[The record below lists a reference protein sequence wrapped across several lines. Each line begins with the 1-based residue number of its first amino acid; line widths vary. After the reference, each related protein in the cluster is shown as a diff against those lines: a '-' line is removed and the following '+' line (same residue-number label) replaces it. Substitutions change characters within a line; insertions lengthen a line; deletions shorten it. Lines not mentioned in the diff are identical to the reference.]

1 MRNRRDPGLSADRC
15 GVRKI
20 VPECGREVTG
30 PEGCGTVKQATETRM
45 VTGFSGRRSGLA
57 HPLRP
62 YPGQTAA
69 AQVIPQPPLV
79 SPKRPQRPEEQT
91 MLSTFTKFWNDESG
105 QGLTEYALILAL
117 VSIGLIAVMVVFRDA
132 IGGIFDR
139 IAQVLE
145 GAPNEGYTP
154 GS

>member
-1 MRNRRDPGLSADRC
+1 
-15 GVRKI
+15 
-20 VPECGREVTG
+20 
-30 PEGCGTVKQATETRM
+30 
-45 VTGFSGRRSGLA
+45 
-57 HPLRP
+57 
-62 YPGQTAA
+62 
-69 AQVIPQPPLV
+69 
-79 SPKRPQRPEEQT
+79 